1 MNIAILMG
9 RMVKD
14 PELQYTSNGKAVTK
28 FTLAVKR
35 EFNREEADFINCI
48 AWEKRAETIAEYFK
62 KGQRIAIQG
71 RIKVS
76 NYDKNGNTVWKTD
89 IIVDKFEF
97 IESNNNNSQNE
108 DSKKQYNDDDKF
120 PF

>member
-1 MNIAILMG
+1 M
-9 RMVKD
+9 
-14 PELQYTSNGKAVTK
+14 
-28 FTLAVKR
+28 
-35 EFNREEADFINCI
+35 
-48 AWEKRAETIAEYFK
+48 
-62 KGQRIAIQG
+62 
-71 RIKVS
+71 S